1 MNHLL
6 RAFASTA
13 KKVPYNGRK
22 LQRTVSGLDP
32 QHIASGSYLYKN
44 FIMKQKYDNITA
56 HRKKWI
62 KKLNEKEI
70 KVGYEPYYAAA
81 APMMCLKKKKS
92 ADGVKKDIKS
102 PPALTP
108 EKIKK
113 ANKDIFLL

>member
-1 MNHLL
+1 MNQIL

-44 FIMKQKYDNITA
+44 FIKKQNYDNITA

-70 KVGYEPYYAAA
+70 KAGYEPYYAAA
-81 APMMCLKKKKS
+81 AQMMCLKKKKNDS
-92 ADGVKKDIKS
+92 
-102 PPALTP
+102 
-108 EKIKK
+108 
-113 ANKDIFLL
+113 